1 MLCKGR
7 KHCRAPTLSAR
18 NGRST
23 SSSGIC
29 LRYAG
34 GLGCYVGATCRQPE
48 VRMSMCPVLRTLV
61 PFGIHRTCRI
71 VAGLAACSASLPRK
85 SKHGHTWPPPR
96 ARVGTVRKCLPAVE
110 RQVLLARQQRV
121 FLTFD
126 VAPIAP
132 HQPAHTHGEIAST
145 RTGSRSAGAASG
157 MLPHL
162 VQNCARRICLLLAQP
177 TCRRTV
183 R

>member
-1 MLCKGR
+1 L
-7 KHCRAPTLSAR
+7 APWFHSVYTAH
-18 NGRST
+18 
-23 SSSGIC
+23 
-29 LRYAG
+29 A
-34 GLGCYVGATCRQPE
+34 
-48 VRMSMCPVLRTLV
+48 
-61 PFGIHRTCRI
+61 RI
-71 VAGLAACSASLPRK
+71 VAGLTACSASLPRK

-183 R
+183 RQDYDRAKATLYSSFIRTSAEGCSITSSARARETSYQLPA